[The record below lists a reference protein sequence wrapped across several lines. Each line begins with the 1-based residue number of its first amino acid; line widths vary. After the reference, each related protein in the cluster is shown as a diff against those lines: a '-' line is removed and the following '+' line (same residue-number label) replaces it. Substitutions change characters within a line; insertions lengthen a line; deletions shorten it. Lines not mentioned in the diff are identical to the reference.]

1 MRRIGA
7 FRACG
12 CPPKAVNVSTAVSA
26 ARAHL
31 SEDKN
36 NLLAAHVNCLP
47 IGTRLADFEVTGVIG
62 EGGFGI
68 VYLGR
73 DLNLDRTVAIKEF
86 MPAAFAGRVDGVRVA
101 VRAENHRAT
110 FEAGLRSFI
119 NEAKMLAK
127 FAHPALLEVYRFW
140 EGNGTAYMMMRYYQG
155 RTLRKAIDETP
166 GGFSEAEIAHIM
178 GPIFDALE
186 MLHRDQVFHR
196 DIAPDNIML
205 ADGRSV
211 LLDFGSAR
219 RIIGDA
225 TQALTTVL
233 KPGYAPIEQYSD
245 DGSMKQ
251 GAWTD
256 VYALGGVLYHMATG
270 KAPLQAVSRLL
281 SDPLPT
287 IATVAGDRYSPGFS
301 AAVAKAMSVHIA
313 NRFQSVTEFREALGW
328 NVGLAPRVMTQPPQV
343 WLEPEQA
350 GAVPKTGPVTAG
362 GADTGRAASAPAN
375 AAPSKKANRASNTP
389 LAIGLGAG
397 AIAAL
402 AIGGWALF
410 GRSPSTAPANPAA
423 PPVAQTAPTPAPSPA
438 PTPSPAPAPAPASVP
453 ASAPTPAP
461 APGSSSV
468 AAAEAPVAAEGGVRF
483 DVRPPA
489 RIDINGITRGLSSS
503 MGEVKLPVGKHQID
517 IIAPGQPPVSKT
529 IEVTAGSSQVVRHA
543 F

>member
-1 MRRIGA
+1 MSNET
-7 FRACG
+7 
-12 CPPKAVNVSTAVSA
+12 K
-26 ARAHL
+26 
-31 SEDKN
+31 

-47 IGTRLADFEVTGVIG
+47 VGARLADFEVTGVIG

-127 FAHPALLEVYRFW
+127 FSHPALLEVYRFW
-140 EGNGTAYMMMRYYQG
+140 EGNGTAYMVMRYYKG

-166 GGFSEAEIAHIM
+166 GGFSEQEIAHIM

-287 IATVAGDRYSPGFS
+287 VATVTGDRYSPGFS
-301 AAVAKAMSVHIA
+301 AAVAKAMSVHIDH
-313 NRFQSVTEFREALGW
+313 RFQSVTEFREALGW
-328 NVGLAPRVMTQPPQV
+328 NIGLAPRVMTQPPQI
-343 WLEPEQA
+343 WLEPEA
-350 GAVPKTGPVTAG
+350 AVRVGTA
-362 GADTGRAASAPAN
+362 APPGRSPATPPPPARSPATPAASA
-375 AAPSKKANRASNTP
+375 SDSGRRWMVV
-389 LAIGLGAG
+389 
-397 AIAAL
+397 AAL
-402 AIGGWALF
+402 AVVAVGVALGF
-410 GRSPSTAPANPAA
+410 WRLRGDRGAAPVPATAVVQPSPPPASPSVTPTDRSPPAQA
-423 PPVAQTAPTPAPSPA
+423 
-438 PTPSPAPAPAPASVP
+438 APASDSTASSGIVP
-453 ASAPTPAP
+453 PGPSGDAAP
-461 APGSSSV
+461 AGEGS
-468 AAAEAPVAAEGGVRF
+468 VRF
-483 DVRPPA
+483 DVRPAA

-517 IIAPGQPPVSKT
+517 IIAPGRGQVSRT
-529 IEVTAGSSQVVRHA
+529 IEVTAGSSQVVRHS

>member
-1 MRRIGA
+1 M
-7 FRACG
+7 
-12 CPPKAVNVSTAVSA
+12 
-26 ARAHL
+26 
-31 SEDKN
+31 SEEKN
-36 NLLAAHVNCLP
+36 NQLAAHVNCLP

-101 VRAENHRAT
+101 VRSESHRAT

-119 NEAKMLAK
+119 NEAKLLAK

-155 RTLRKAIDETP
+155 RTLRKAIEETP

-287 IATVAGDRYSPGFS
+287 IASVTGDRYSPGFS

-343 WLEPEQA
+343 WLEPEAAA
-350 GAVPKTGPVTAG
+350 GPAPMRGPATRSGPPAG
-362 GADTGRAASAPAN
+362 RADTVAAARRVDEQK
-375 AAPSKKANRASNTP
+375 SKTP
-389 LAIGLGAG
+389 LAIGLGVG
-397 AIAAL
+397 AVAVL

-410 GRSPSTAPANPAA
+410 GRSSSTTPLSPAV
-423 PPVAQTAPTPAPSPA
+423 PPVAQTAPAPV
-438 PTPSPAPAPAPASVP
+438 PS
-453 ASAPTPAP
+453 PTPAP
-461 APGSSSV
+461 APAQTPAEVPSAPAPALAPASVPTAASTVAVDASAVGEGS
-468 AAAEAPVAAEGGVRF
+468 VRF

-489 RIDINGITRGLSSS
+489 RIDINGIARGLSSS
-503 MGEVKLPVGKHQID
+503 MGEVKLPAGKHQID
-517 IIAPGQPPVSKT
+517 IITPGRPPVSRT
-529 IEVTAGSSQVVRHA
+529 IEVTAGSSQVVRHT

>member
-1 MRRIGA
+1 
-7 FRACG
+7 
-12 CPPKAVNVSTAVSA
+12 
-26 ARAHL
+26 L

-140 EGNGTAYMMMRYYQG
+140 EGNGTAYMMMRYYKG

-287 IATVAGDRYSPGFS
+287 VAAVTADRYSPGFS

-350 GAVPKTGPVTAG
+350 ASATGTEASPPASATTG
-362 GADTGRAASAPAN
+362 RTDTRAASRPASERSKAPF
-375 AAPSKKANRASNTP
+375 
-389 LAIGLGAG
+389 AIGLGAG
-397 AIAAL
+397 AVVAL
-402 AIGGWALF
+402 AVGGWALF
-410 GRSPSTAPANPAA
+410 GRSSS
-423 PPVAQTAPTPAPSPA
+423 TAPTPPPAPSVAQSTPA
-438 PTPSPAPAPAPASVP
+438 PAPAPVPAPSSTPAAPSPAPAPA
-453 ASAPTPAP
+453 T
-461 APGSSSV
+461 SV
-468 AAAEAPVAAEGGVRF
+468 AATTETPVVGEGGVRF

-503 MGEVKLPVGKHQID
+503 MGEVKLPVGTHRID